1 MSFTNEGYEL
11 ALDVFDT
18 WDNDESKNRP
28 SYRYWILNK
37 VKPVDPTFTDFV
49 EWLKGDFVERTDEE
63 EFAFIKNL
71 FTKYE
76 PNPTQ
81 GLGEAIELANRYGS
95 QFLVNEINKL
105 KKRLEDS

>member
-1 MSFTNEGYEL
+1 MSFTKEEYQTARNILTEFLVNKKEGDI
-11 ALDVFDT
+11 LDQ
-18 WDNDESKNRP
+18 WLMKK
-28 SYRYWILNK
+28 L
-37 VKPVDPTFTDFV
+37 KPVDPTFTDFV

-63 EFAFIKNL
+63 EFAFVKNL
-71 FTKYE
+71 FTKNE

>member
-1 MSFTNEGYEL
+1 MSFTKEEYQTARNILTEFLVNKKEGDI
-11 ALDVFDT
+11 LDQ
-18 WDNDESKNRP
+18 WLMKK
-28 SYRYWILNK
+28 L
-37 VKPVDPTFTDFV
+37 KPVDPTFTDFV